1 MGGST
6 RLTPAYGHLSLK
18 APLCWDQLNHSKND
32 QPHNIMRQ
40 GWVLYELCLLLS
52 LE

>member
-18 APLCWDQLNHSKND
+18 APLHWEGLIILKMINLV
-32 QPHNIMRQ
+32 IMRQ
-40 GWVLYELCLLLS
+40 G
-52 LE
+52 